1 MKALFNSWDTV
12 RWVRLGLALALLG
25 AAITSGDHMAYL
37 AAAFFGIQAVFNV
50 SCCGASCATGACD
63 RSASKETNVTFN
75 EVDR

>member
-1 MKALFNSWDTV
+1 MKALFNRWDSL

-25 AAITSGDHMAYL
+25 AAIGSGDHAAYL

-50 SCCGASCATGACD
+50 SCFGASCATAACD
-63 RSASKETNVTFN
+63 STAHKGTNVTFN